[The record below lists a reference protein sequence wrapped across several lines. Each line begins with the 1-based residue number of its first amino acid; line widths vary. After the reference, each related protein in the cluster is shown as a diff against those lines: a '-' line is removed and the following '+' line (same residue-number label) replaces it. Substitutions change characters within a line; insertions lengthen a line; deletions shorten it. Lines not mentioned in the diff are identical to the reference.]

1 MRGSLSPMQLLQYAT
16 TSGTAWDST
25 DARISPDSYRP
36 ILVAH
41 LKKDT
46 GVNYYRV
53 KSKTTTGFTA
63 KNRLNLSAFG
73 AAAAYYYAIE
83 TTPSIHTALL
93 SIYYGHK
100 SKITF
105 RNFVFAPLR
114 TMFAQKQQSTTFGS
128 GVGAVTIHNAWQYAG
143 QIEVEIP
150 QATIDKFNAYLS

>member
-25 DARISPDSYRP
+25 DARISPGNYRP

-46 GVNYYRV
+46 GVRYYRV

-73 AAAAYYYAIE
+73 AASVYYNAIE

-93 SIYYGHK
+93 NIYYGQK
-100 SKITF
+100 SKMTF

-128 GVGAVTIHNAWQYAG
+128 GAGTVIIHNAWQYSG
-143 QIEVEIP
+143 EIEVEIS
-150 QATIDKFNAYLS
+150 QETIDKFNTYLS

>member
-1 MRGSLSPMQLLQYAT
+1 MRGSLSPMQVLDYAT
-16 TSGTAWDST
+16 TSGAAWESADT
-25 DARISPDSYRP
+25 RISPNDYRP

-41 LKKDT
+41 RKNDT

-73 AAAAYYYAIE
+73 AAAAYFYALE
-83 TTPSIHTALL
+83 TTPALHTALL
-93 SIYYGHK
+93 NIYYANK
-100 SKITF
+100 SRITF

-128 GVGAVTIHNAWQYAG
+128 GAGAVTIHNAWQYTG
-143 QIEVEIP
+143 PVEVEIS
-150 QATIDKFNAYLS
+150 QDTINKFNTYLS